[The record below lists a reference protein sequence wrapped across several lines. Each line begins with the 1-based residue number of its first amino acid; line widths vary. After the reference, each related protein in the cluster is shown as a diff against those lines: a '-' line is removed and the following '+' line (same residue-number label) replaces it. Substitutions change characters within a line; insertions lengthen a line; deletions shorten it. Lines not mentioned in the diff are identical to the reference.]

1 MSKGTTRKSLTTTA
15 YERLRRDVLSC
26 ELRPGQRLNIN
37 ELCQTTGF
45 NLSAIREAV
54 SKLTADGLVV
64 ADEKRGFSV
73 APISVPELRDLT
85 RVRAEIENLCLRR
98 AMALGDLSW
107 EAGVMAAYHIMS
119 NTKRILGEGGAAT
132 SNDAWWATHANYH
145 RALVSACDSPWLMR
159 LRDQL
164 FAQSERYRTLGT
176 KSRLGNARDVER
188 EHQEITEA
196 VLARD
201 ADRATGLMATHFELT
216 THILL
221 NADED
226 GVQLSTKESRMLIDT
241 TTTQT

>member
-1 MSKGTTRKSLTTTA
+1 MSKGTTRKSLTSTA

-26 ELRPGQRLNIN
+26 ILRPGQRLNIN

-45 NLSAIREAV
+45 NLSAVREAV

-98 AMALGDLSW
+98 AMTLGDLSW

-119 NTKRILGEGGAAT
+119 NTKRVVGEGAAGA
-132 SNDAWWATHANYH
+132 NEGWWAAHANYH
-145 RALVSACDSPWLMR
+145 RALVCACDSPWLMR

-164 FAQSERYRTLGT
+164 FAQSERYRSLGT
-176 KSRLGNARDVER
+176 QIRFGSTRDVER

-221 NADED
+221 HADE
-226 GVQLSTKESRMLIDT
+226 GGARLSGGEFRMLVNDEAVSK
-241 TTTQT
+241 